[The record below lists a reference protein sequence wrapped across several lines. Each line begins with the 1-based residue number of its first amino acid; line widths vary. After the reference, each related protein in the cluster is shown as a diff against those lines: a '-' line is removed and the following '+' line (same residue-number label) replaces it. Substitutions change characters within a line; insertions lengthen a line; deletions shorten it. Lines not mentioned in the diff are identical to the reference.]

1 MINQVL
7 TTASRLAASK
17 ILILC
22 KGQPCLASIL
32 SITGEYDAS
41 HRTYKSVSWYCYFY
55 IRVNYYGTSYLLK
68 VVRQSN
74 VDGNN
79 WHITAI

>member
-1 MINQVL
+1 ML
-7 TTASRLAASK
+7 TSAKRLAGSK

-22 KGQPCLASIL
+22 KGQPCLAAIL
-32 SITGEYDAS
+32 NIIGEYDAA
-41 HRTYKSVSWYCYFY
+41 HQLYKDVSWYCYFN
-55 IRVNYYGTSYLLK
+55 IRVNYYGTSYLLR
-68 VVRQSN
+68 VARQSN